1 MKITD
6 VRWTPVFIPIEA
18 PLRYAFGAH
27 PGFSR
32 LVIEVHTDE
41 GLIGLGECYSGA
53 SREGQLREMR
63 PLLIG
68 EDPFQLERI
77 RWKLS
82 SPSAQKL
89 FGNVLGYA
97 GIEFACLDLQ
107 GKAIGRP
114 VCDLLGGRVRDEIPF
129 AGYAFYRYANERG
142 EGEVS
147 NAEQMVG
154 YARELIDQ
162 YGFGTLKFKNGVM
175 HPDEE
180 VETFIS
186 LRKAFPNLKL
196 RIDPNAA
203 WSVTTAVRMA
213 RKLSDYDVEYY
224 EDPVWGMRA
233 MERVNAKAPWITLA
247 SNMSVFAFEDLAPAA
262 RMNVLDVVLLD
273 PHWYG
278 GIARA
283 RIAAGICEAL
293 GLDVGLHS
301 GAEFGISQAAA
312 LHLLASVPN
321 LSAAADSHYHHL
333 TDDILVGGK
342 LQYTPNGG
350 MLVPQ
355 GPGLGVELD
364 RDKLAKYHEL
374 AVNQEMG
381 SWIEDPK
388 RPGTVTV
395 QPKW

>member
-18 PLRYAFGAH
+18 PLRYAYGSH
-27 PGFSR
+27 PGVSR
-32 LVIEVHTDE
+32 LVIEVCTDE
-41 GLIGLGECYSGA
+41 GLVGLGECYSGA

-97 GIEFACLDLQ
+97 GLEFACLDLQ

-114 VCDLLGGRVRDEIPF
+114 VCDLLGGRVRDAVPF
-129 AGYAFYRYANERG
+129 AGYAFYRYANENG
-142 EGEVS
+142 TGEVS
-147 NAEQMVG
+147 DTGQMVD
-154 YARELIDQ
+154 YARSLIDR
-162 YGFGTLKFKNGVM
+162 YGFKTLKFKNGVM
-175 HPDEE
+175 EPVEE
-180 VETFIS
+180 IETFIA
-186 LRKAFPNLKL
+186 LREAFPDLKL
-196 RIDPNAA
+196 RLDPNAA
-203 WSVTTAVRMA
+203 WSVTTAVRA
-213 RKLSDYDVEYY
+213 AHKLADYDVEYY

-233 MERVNAKAPWITLA
+233 MERVNAKVPWITLA
-247 SNMSVFAFEDLAPAA
+247 SNMSIFAFEDVALAA
-262 RMNVLDVVLLD
+262 RLNVLDVVLLD

-278 GIARA
+278 GISRARA
-283 RIAAGICEAL
+283 AAGVCEAL

-312 LHLLASVPN
+312 LHLLSSVSN

-333 TDDILVGGK
+333 TDDILLGGK
-342 LQYTPNGG
+342 LPFNADGT
-350 MLVPQ
+350 MTVPQ

-374 AVNQEMG
+374 ARKQEMG
-381 SWIEDPK
+381 SWIEDSR
-388 RPGTVTV
+388 RPGIVTV

>member
-6 VRWTPVFIPIEA
+6 LRWTTAFIPIEA
-18 PLRYAFGAH
+18 PLRYAYGAH

-32 LVIEVHTDE
+32 IIIEVETDE
-41 GLIGLGECYSGA
+41 GITGLGECYSGP

-97 GIEFACLDLQ
+97 GIEFALLDIQ
-107 GKAIGRP
+107 GKAINRP
-114 VCDLLGGRVRDEIPF
+114 VCDLMGGMVRSEIPF
-129 AGYAFYRYANERG
+129 AGYLFYRHQNAQG
-142 EGEVS
+142 EGAIR
-147 NAEQMVG
+147 NAEEMVA
-154 YARELIDQ
+154 YSRKLVDK
-162 YGFGTLKFKNGVM
+162 YGFQTLKYKNGVQ

-180 VETFIS
+180 VETFKA
-186 LRKAFPNLKL
+186 LRNEFPRHRL
-196 RIDPNAA
+196 RLDPNAA
-203 WSVTTAVRMA
+203 WCLTTAIRTA
-213 RKLSDYDVEYY
+213 RKLADFDVEYY
-224 EDPVWGMRA
+224 EDPVWGLRA
-233 MERVNAKAPWITLA
+233 MERVNAKVPWMTLA
-247 SNMSVFAFEDLAPAA
+247 SNMSIFAFEDLAVAA
-262 RMNVLDVVLLD
+262 RQNVLDLVLLD

-278 GIARA
+278 GITRA
-283 RIAAGICEAL
+283 RHSATVCEAL

-312 LHLLASVPN
+312 IHLLASIPN
-321 LSAAADSHYHHL
+321 VTAAADSHYHHL

-342 LQYTPNGG
+342 LLYENGC
-350 MLVPQ
+350 MKVPRS
-355 GPGLGVELD
+355 PGLGIELD
-364 RDKLAKYHEL
+364 RDKLARYNEL
-374 AVNQEMG
+374 AKKQEMG
-381 SWIEDPK
+381 SWIEDPTL
-388 RPGTVTV
+388 PGVVTI

>member
-18 PLRYAFGAH
+18 PLRYAYGSH
-27 PGFSR
+27 PGVSR

-97 GIEFACLDLQ
+97 GLEFACLDLQ

-114 VCDLLGGRVRDEIPF
+114 VCDLLGGRVRDAVPF

-142 EGEVS
+142 EGEIS
-147 NAEQMVG
+147 NAEQMVA
-154 YARELIDQ
+154 YARKLVGQ
-162 YGFGTLKFKNGVM
+162 YGFKTLKFKNGVM

-180 VETFIS
+180 VETFIA
-186 LRKAFPNLKL
+186 LRKALPGVKL
-196 RIDPNAA
+196 RLDPNAA
-203 WSVTTAVRMA
+203 WCVTTAVRVA
-213 RKLSDYDVEYY
+213 RKLADYDVEYL

-233 MERVNAKAPWITLA
+233 LERVNAKVPWITLA
-247 SNMSVFAFEDLAPAA
+247 SNMSIFAFEDLAPAA

-278 GIARA
+278 GIKRARA
-283 RIAAGICEAL
+283 AASVCEAL

-312 LHLLASVPN
+312 IHLLASVPN
-321 LSAAADSHYHHL
+321 LSAAADAHYHHL
-333 TDDILVGGK
+333 TDDIIAGGR
-342 LQYTPNGG
+342 LRYTEDGS
-350 MLVPQ
+350 MAVPQ

-364 RDKLAKYHEL
+364 RDKLAKYHEM
-374 AVNQEMG
+374 AKRQEMG
-381 SWIEDPK
+381 SWIEDSK
-388 RPGTVTV
+388 RPGVVTV